1 MYSELGDYQNDL
13 IITSAED
20 FAVCPIPVVFFQLN
34 GFHGDI
40 DSEGL
45 EDLLAPWEFLPWN
58 CWSLG
63 TCIKIWHLN
72 CKKIWKMVKERQASP
87 EIVRRLKLLTDVLNF

>member
-1 MYSELGDYQNDL
+1 MYSALGDYQNDL

-45 EDLLAPWEFLPWN
+45 EDLLAPWEFLP
-58 CWSLG
+58 
-63 TCIKIWHLN
+63 
-72 CKKIWKMVKERQASP
+72 
-87 EIVRRLKLLTDVLNF
+87 